1 MLGLR
6 KEISQDMILETYWW
20 RMETLLP
27 CPSCGLPVSQQELEC
42 PHCGVNLA
50 LAAVIGEQEIISKVI
65 DNPTIP
71 ITPEILVPRVGE
83 LLIERGVL
91 AQEDLQR
98 ALVYSKQPGPDGQQ
112 RLVGQALLELKLIDR
127 ETLDQVITEQIMRLH
142 TALQQSNLQLEERV
156 KERTQELQKALNK
169 LAELNQLKSN
179 FISNV
184 SHELRTPLTHI
195 RGYLDLMNDGLLGEL
210 SKEQSIALDVMLRSE
225 ARLEELIEKM
235 IQFSLEATGQ
245 FTLQI
250 KPSSFCMV
258 VNLALKQA
266 KIKAA
271 NRPVQLN
278 IDLGDDDYLVQMD
291 HEKIQWVV
299 MELVD
304 NAIKFTPPG
313 GSVSITV
320 EKSADYA
327 LLRVQ
332 DTGIGISPER
342 MSEIFEPYHQLDGS
356 STRRYGGIGL
366 GLALVKKIVEAHGS
380 QVVVSS
386 AVDKGTSITFQLP
399 YAGAD

>member
-1 MLGLR
+1 MDLH
-6 KEISQDMILETYWW
+6 
-20 RMETLLP
+20 LP
-27 CPSCGLPVSQQELEC
+27 CPNCGKPVSQDVLEC

-50 LAAVIGEQEIISKVI
+50 LAAVIGEQEVISRI
-65 DNPTIP
+65 SDNPSIP

-83 LLIERGVL
+83 LLIDRGVL
-91 AQEDLQR
+91 NQDGLQK
-98 ALVYSKQPGPDGQQ
+98 ALEYSKKPGLDGQQ

-127 ETLDQVITEQIMRLH
+127 ETLDQVITEQILQLQS
-142 TALQQSNLQLEERV
+142 ALQQANLRLEKRV
-156 KERTQELQKALNK
+156 QERTQELQSALNK

-195 RGYLDLMNDGLLGEL
+195 RGYLDLMNDGCLGVL
-210 SKEQSIALDVMLRSE
+210 TDEQSSALDVMMRSE

-250 KPSSFCMV
+250 KTSSLRDV
-258 VNLALKQA
+258 VEIALKQA

-271 NRPVQLN
+271 NRPVVLKVELGEEPCTVR
-278 IDLGDDDYLVQMD
+278 IDQ
-291 HEKIQWVV
+291 EKIQWVV

-313 GSVSITV
+313 GCVTV
-320 EKSADYA
+320 RLHKDVNSAHFQ
-327 LLRVQ
+327 VT
-332 DTGIGISPER
+332 DTGIGISPEKL
-342 MSEIFEPYHQLDGS
+342 SDIFEPYHQLDGS

-366 GLALVKKIVEAHGS
+366 GLALVKKIIEAHGS
-380 QVVVSS
+380 K
-386 AVDKGTSITFQLP
+386 VDVISEPQNGTLITFQLP
-399 YAGAD
+399 IVGQY

>member
-1 MLGLR
+1 MDL
-6 KEISQDMILETYWW
+6 
-20 RMETLLP
+20 LLP
-27 CPSCGLPVSQQELEC
+27 CPNCGQPVSQEALEC

-50 LAAVIGEQEIISKVI
+50 LAAVIGEQEVISKI
-65 DNPTIP
+65 NENPTIP

-91 AQEDLQR
+91 TQEELQR
-98 ALVYSKQPGPDGQQ
+98 ALVYSKTPGPDGQL

-127 ETLDQVITEQIMRLH
+127 ETLDQVITEQILRLH
-142 TALQQSNLQLEERV
+142 TALQQSNLQLEQRV
-156 KERTQELQKALNK
+156 KERTQELQSALNK

-210 SKEQSIALDVMLRSE
+210 SKEQATALDVMLRSE
-225 ARLEELIEKM
+225 ARLEELIDKM

-245 FTLQI
+245 FTLQL
-250 KPSSFCMV
+250 KPASLCEV
-258 VNLALKQA
+258 VSQALKQA

-271 NRPVQLN
+271 NRPVTLK
-278 IDLGDDDYLVQMD
+278 IDLGSDEYQVRMD
-291 HEKIQWVV
+291 HEKIQWVI

-313 GSVSITV
+313 GCVSITI
-320 EKSADYA
+320 EKEAEYA
-327 LLRVQ
+327 QLHVI
-332 DTGIGISPER
+332 DTGIGISAER
-342 MSEIFEPYHQLDGS
+342 LSEIFEPYHQLDGS

-366 GLALVKKIVEAHGS
+366 GLALVKKIIEAHGS
-380 QVVVSS
+380 KVEVSS
-386 AVDKGTSITFQLP
+386 IVEKGTSITFQLP
-399 YAGAD
+399 LVGAV

>member
-1 MLGLR
+1 MDLH
-6 KEISQDMILETYWW
+6 
-20 RMETLLP
+20 LP
-27 CPSCGLPVSQQELEC
+27 CPNCGQPVSQDVLEC

-50 LAAVIGEQEIISKVI
+50 LAAVIGEQEVISRI
-65 DNPTIP
+65 SNNPAIP

-83 LLIERGVL
+83 LLIDRGVL
-91 AQEDLQR
+91 TQDGLQR
-98 ALVYSKQPGPDGQQ
+98 ALEYSKKPGPDGQQ

-127 ETLDQVITEQIMRLH
+127 ETLDQVITEQILQLQS
-142 TALQQSNLQLEERV
+142 ALQQANLRLEKRV
-156 KERTQELQKALNK
+156 QERTQELQSALNK

-195 RGYLDLMNDGLLGEL
+195 RGYLDLMNDGCLGVL
-210 SKEQSIALDVMLRSE
+210 TDEQAIALDVMLRSE

-245 FTLQI
+245 FTLQM
-250 KPSSFCMV
+250 KPTNFNDV
-258 VNLALKQA
+258 VEIALKQA

-271 NRPVQLN
+271 NRPVVLKVE
-278 IDLGDDDYLVQMD
+278 LGDEPCTVRMD
-291 HEKIQWVV
+291 QEKIQWVV

-313 GSVSITV
+313 GCVTV
-320 EKSADYA
+320 ELDKEIDSAHFQ
-327 LLRVQ
+327 VT

-342 MSEIFEPYHQLDGS
+342 LSEIFEPYHQLDGS

-366 GLALVKKIVEAHGS
+366 GLALVKKIIDAHGS
-380 QVVVSS
+380 K
-386 AVDKGTSITFQLP
+386 VDVTSEPEKGTLITFQLP
-399 YAGAD
+399 IVGQD

>member
-1 MLGLR
+1 MDLH
-6 KEISQDMILETYWW
+6 
-20 RMETLLP
+20 LP
-27 CPSCGLPVSQQELEC
+27 CPNCGQPVSQEVLEC

-50 LAAVIGEQEIISKVI
+50 LAAVIREQEVISKI
-65 DNPTIP
+65 LNNPTIP

-83 LLIERGVL
+83 LLIDRGVL
-91 AQEDLQR
+91 TQDGLQT
-98 ALVYSKQPGPDGQQ
+98 ALDYSKKPGSDGQQ

-127 ETLDQVITEQIMRLH
+127 ETLDQVITEQILQLH
-142 TALQQSNLQLEERV
+142 TALQQSNLQLEQRV
-156 KERTQELQKALNK
+156 KERTQELQSALNK

-195 RGYLDLMNDGLLGEL
+195 RGYLDLMNDGCLGVL
-210 SKEQSIALDVMLRSE
+210 SNEQATALDVMLRSE

-245 FTLQI
+245 FTLQM
-250 KPSSFCMV
+250 KPAIFSEV
-258 VNLALKQA
+258 VETALKQA

-271 NRPVQLN
+271 NRPVVLN
-278 IDLGDDDYLVQMD
+278 VDLGNDPILVRMD
-291 HEKIQWVV
+291 REKIQWVV

-313 GSVSITV
+313 GCVMVKIEKEADITQFHVS
-320 EKSADYA
+320 
-327 LLRVQ
+327 

-342 MSEIFEPYHQLDGS
+342 LSEIFEPYHQLDGS

-366 GLALVKKIVEAHGS
+366 GLALVKKIIEAHGS
-380 QVVVSS
+380 K
-386 AVDKGTSITFQLP
+386 VDVTSEAGKGTSIKFQLP
-399 YAGAD
+399 VIGAG